1 MKTLLLVAFGSVI
14 IPTLTV
20 FLNGDVLGV
29 HRIALKINTSL
40 AVEFMAFVLY

>member
-1 MKTLLLVAFGSVI
+1 MIPLLLVAFGSVI
-14 IPTLTV
+14 IPIFTV

-40 AVEFMAFVLY
+40 AVEFMAVVLY